1 MSNLYA
7 CKLKLLILFFSVDE
21 KLYEAQVFEV
31 KDDWKI
37 RVETTKKIMQIG
49 GDNKEFTEAT
59 VTRIKEDANG
69 QVEEKV
75 LKPKDTKTYKYDT
88 EGMRAKALRFA
99 REFLSLTKESIEVA
113 KEGTSLAKDI
123 ASLNIGNDTNA
134 A

>member
-1 MSNLYA
+1 M
-7 CKLKLLILFFSVDE
+7 FFSVDE

-75 LKPKDTKTYKYDT
+75 LKPKDTKTFRYDT
-88 EGMRAKALRFA
+88 EGMREKILQFA
-99 REFLSLTKESIEVA
+99 RDFLPVLKDTFGVAREAAGFVGDLTLGVGGINV
-113 KEGTSLAKDI
+113 
-123 ASLNIGNDTNA
+123 NVN
-134 A
+134 